1 MSDFFQEDFSNSG
14 LLFGC
19 LRCRTWLFLEIK
31 LPEAVVVW
39 PSAKVTTID
48 KETEQRLCEQRSE
61 LWVWHVSQR
70 KNRKQEES
78 YSFYSCHCVM
88 SVSSCQSCSC
98 HCRSSLL
105 RKLPSLRKNTLPP
118 KKTRT
123 SKRERENSCFFFW
136 MMMTSIEED
145 DWANDTTIVM
155 SWQEWQK
162 SFSKMWVQLWVG
174 QHGDNKV
181 D

>member
-14 LLFGC
+14 LLLGC

-105 RKLPSLRKNTLPP
+105 RKLPSLRKNKLPP

-123 SKRERENSCFFFW
+123 SKRERELLFLFLDD
-136 MMMTSIEED
+136 D
-145 DWANDTTIVM
+145 DWYWRGRLSQRHDDSHVM
-155 SWQEWQK
+155 TR
-162 SFSKMWVQLWVG
+162 VT
-174 QHGDNKV
+174 KV
-181 D
+181 I